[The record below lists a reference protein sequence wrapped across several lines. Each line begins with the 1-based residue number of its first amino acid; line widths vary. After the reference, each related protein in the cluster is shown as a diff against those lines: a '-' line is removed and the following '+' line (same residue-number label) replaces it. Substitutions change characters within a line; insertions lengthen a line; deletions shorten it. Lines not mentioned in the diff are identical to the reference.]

1 MWQRETSELQND
13 AGAKEQTDME
23 EKKKKDIKKTAVA
36 ITTAAALMTSGL
48 FKDPAEIV
56 KDEEVYAPP
65 PPIVETI
72 DRAPVEDE
80 TDDIAA
86 EDEEKKTHKDRLRD
100 LLLRMPRAVRIILLL
115 PLWCIGTALMTVLT
129 PLFSAVLP
137 PLLNIVIRWVLI
149 AAILAALA
157 AAACKLIFP
166 DIPLKKIFSKKNML
180 SAVVYGA
187 LVGMSG
193 WVLEELYPES
203 RFLVPGVYAGAAAL
217 FVGICLLT
225 AALGRKKNKE
235 AEVTGA

>member
-1 MWQRETSELQND
+1 
-13 AGAKEQTDME
+13 ME

-80 TDDIAA
+80 PDDMTV
-86 EDEEKKTHKDRLRD
+86 EDEEKKTPKDKLRD

-137 PLLNIVIRWVLI
+137 PLLNIMIRWVLI
-149 AAILAALA
+149 AAVLVALA

-166 DIPLKKIFSKKNML
+166 DIPLKKVFSKKNML
-180 SAVVYGA
+180 SAVIYGA
-187 LVGMSG
+187 FVGMSG

-217 FVGICLLT
+217 FIGGCMIT
-225 AALGRKKNKE
+225 AAFRKEKRE
-235 AEVTGA
+235 AAKA